1 VNSRVNRPTRRFHF
15 PSALRPSPF
24 RIEPQEALE
33 LTAAGAVLIDV
44 RRTDD
49 PGAELP
55 HAERVPPDMIPERVA
70 GLRRDVAVVLACT

>member
-1 VNSRVNRPTRRFHF
+1 VTRPTRRFHF
-15 PSALRPSPF
+15 PSALRPSAF

-33 LTAAGAVLIDV
+33 LTTEGAILIDV

-55 HAERVPPDMIPERVA
+55 NALRIPPDMIPERVA
-70 GLRRDVAVVLACT
+70 GLRREVAVVLACT